1 MDEAINLSPSAAC
14 KHTNLKLLCR
24 CKTTIKYER
33 LAYLSDISNIF
44 ESMAHPQEGKRWIHF
59 WVVRVQN
66 RVPTMCCGAQEKT
79 DVHCHVKW
87 RGQGSRTLFLR
98 ASVPL
103 FLSTCL
109 APRPEGRDKET
120 AVVSH
125 HVGQTFLKFC
135 RHQVDSVSLSS
146 FSSGLSFVCMNQWER
161 CLCTPFPLGLGVWSE
176 MMNQLRELQPHS
188 GKIRKIA
195 SSRKF

>member
-1 MDEAINLSPSAAC
+1 
-14 KHTNLKLLCR
+14 
-24 CKTTIKYER
+24 
-33 LAYLSDISNIF
+33 
-44 ESMAHPQEGKRWIHF
+44 
-59 WVVRVQN
+59 
-66 RVPTMCCGAQEKT
+66 MCCGAQEKT
-79 DVHCHVKW
+79 DVHCRVKW

-120 AVVSH
+120 AAVSH

-135 RHQVDSVSLSS
+135 RHQIDSVSLSS
-146 FSSGLSFVCMNQWER
+146 FSSCLSFVCMNQWER
-161 CLCTPFPLGLGVWSE
+161 CLCTPFALRLGVWSE

-195 SSRKF
+195 SSRKFEKRGSNKCPPSVQKMWRFWWEDVAINYPTSGLSKIPKINITYSGTLVKKTSGFY